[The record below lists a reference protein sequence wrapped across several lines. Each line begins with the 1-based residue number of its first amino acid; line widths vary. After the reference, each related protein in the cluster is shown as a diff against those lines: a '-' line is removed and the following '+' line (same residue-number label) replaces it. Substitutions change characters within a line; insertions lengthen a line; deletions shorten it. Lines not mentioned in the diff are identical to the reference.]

1 MAFISNRM
9 LKNPSGV
16 LSQKFVKEVSPYR
29 GRKKAA
35 RMRNTL

>member
-16 LSQKFVKEVSPYR
+16 LRQESVKEVSPDR
-29 GRKKAA
+29 GCEKAV